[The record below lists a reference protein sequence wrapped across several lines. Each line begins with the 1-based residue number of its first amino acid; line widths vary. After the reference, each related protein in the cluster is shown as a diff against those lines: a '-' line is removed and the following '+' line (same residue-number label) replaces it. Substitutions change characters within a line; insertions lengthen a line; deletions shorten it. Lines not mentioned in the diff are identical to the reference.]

1 MKGFIES
8 RKGLLFSALFFTGV
22 CLLYVITAL
31 RRGLYEVLQFPS
43 PMANIILFSGFLTL
57 AMICWYRYLRY
68 RPDREE
74 FRHKKNAPLWAGM
87 AVLCLLL
94 ASIFVFGTKCRRFGT
109 LYSGVDFGCRLGGPG
124 VEVEKKVTGCMW
136 PVPFFMG
143 CWAAER
149 KNIFC

>member
-1 MKGFIES
+1 MKGFMES

-57 AMICWYRYLRY
+57 AVICWYRYLRY

-94 ASIFVFGTKCRRFGT
+94 AIVWLLLFLYLGRSAAALALCILALILAAVSVGRALKSRR
-109 LYSGVDFGCRLGGPG
+109 
-124 VEVEKKVTGCMW
+124 K
-136 PVPFFMG
+136 
-143 CWAAER
+143 
-149 KNIFC
+149 